1 MDTVFITILV
11 FIAIMVITALVFG
24 GWLVLAILSLLGRGI
39 GALLGLNRPH
49 PPLLPPAPPH
59 TVRCGFEKCRA
70 INADR
75 ARFCRRCGKMLNVA
89 APRPPQPAPGHRVER
104 RVAV

>member
-1 MDTVFITILV
+1 MDTVLITILV

-24 GWLVLAILSLLGRGI
+24 GWLLLAILRLVGKGI
-39 GALLGLNRPH
+39 GAMLGVTRSH

-70 INADR
+70 INAER

-89 APRPPQPAPGHRVER
+89 ATRQMPPVPRQVVDR